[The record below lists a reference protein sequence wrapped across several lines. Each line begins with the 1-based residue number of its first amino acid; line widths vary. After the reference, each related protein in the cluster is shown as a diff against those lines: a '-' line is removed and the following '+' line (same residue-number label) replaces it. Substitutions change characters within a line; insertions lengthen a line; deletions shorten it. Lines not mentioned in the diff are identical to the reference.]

1 MSETLT
7 HAFAIGELLAS
18 PRLTPIAARLSLAV
32 EMEFSREAARRGV
45 TADKLRGTHDV
56 IVTYGVE
63 ASGLGTFSIQFVDRD
78 PTGELPR
85 VRVIL
90 PASATPAL

>member
-7 HAFAIGELLAS
+7 QAFAIGELLAS

-32 EMEFSREAARRGV
+32 EMEFRREAKRRGV
-45 TADKLRGTHDV
+45 PAEKLRSTHDV
-56 IVTYGVE
+56 VVTYGDE
-63 ASGLGTFSIQFVDRD
+63 ASALGTFSIQFVDRD

-90 PASATPAL
+90 PASATPAV